1 MDAPSAQ
8 RPRAVTVIGWI
19 WLVVATLRFVDG
31 LLGYFVWKVGGLDR
45 GIPFLSFRSGGLQ
58 VRAMDLDFFVRHA
71 TEFLVAQILV
81 AAAVAYAAFEL
92 LRLKPWAR
100 RAIEVFAWLGILVT
114 LATALY
120 TFAWTVA
127 VARETPA
134 EAEQIR
140 IAGLFAAIAIALI
153 GSALFGG
160 GTIYFLRRPAVRRAF
175 ETQAA

>member
-1 MDAPSAQ
+1 
-8 RPRAVTVIGWI
+8 
-19 WLVVATLRFVDG
+19 
-31 LLGYFVWKVGGLDR
+31 
-45 GIPFLSFRSGGLQ
+45 
-58 VRAMDLDFFVRHA
+58 MDLDFFMRHA

-100 RAIEVFAWLGILVT
+100 RAIEGFAWLGTLVT
-114 LATALY
+114 LAVALY

-140 IAGLFAAIAIALI
+140 IAGLFAAIIIALV

-160 GTIYFLRRPAVRRAF
+160 TIYYLRRTAVRRAF
-175 ETQAA
+175 ETLTA